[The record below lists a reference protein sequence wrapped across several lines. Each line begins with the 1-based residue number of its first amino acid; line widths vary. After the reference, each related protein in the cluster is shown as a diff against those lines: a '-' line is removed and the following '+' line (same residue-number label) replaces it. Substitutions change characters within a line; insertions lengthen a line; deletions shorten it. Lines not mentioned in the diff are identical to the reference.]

1 MVPVLE
7 MKQITIRFPGVVALN
22 KFSIDVRA
30 GEVHALVG
38 ENGAGKSTLIKTLY
52 GVHQPDEGSIYL
64 NGSQILIK
72 NEADAISKGIGVVF
86 QELNVCPH
94 LDVANNIFPGMYQK

>member
-7 MKQITIRFPGVVALN
+7 MKQITKRFPGVVALN

-72 NEADAISKGIGVVF
+72 NEADAISKGIGGCIPRAECMPAF
-86 QELNVCPH
+86 GRCKQY
-94 LDVANNIFPGMYQK
+94 FPGMYQK